1 MPKYLIVLPTR
12 ELTIQVT
19 NEIESLKISPDE
31 YRIVSVY
38 GGAPM
43 QEQIGKIRRG
53 VDIIAATPGR
63 LIDLLNRGEINLSEM
78 QTVCLDEADEML
90 KQGFQED
97 VD

>member
-1 MPKYLIVLPTR
+1 
-12 ELTIQVT
+12 
-19 NEIESLKISPDE
+19 
-31 YRIVSVY
+31 
-38 GGAPM
+38 M